1 MRVPDFLARQFYV
14 AGSLRN
20 RDDGFE
26 LQATNGMGDGTLI
39 AVGPVEVD
47 GRPIDFSALSAMR
60 TGETERIP
68 AAAVSR
74 TNPIRVRKGDRVT
87 LIVEGPQLTTGEH
100 ELRVWLVELNLGELE
115 FSIRDTLAA

>member
-26 LQATNGMGDGTLI
+26 LQATNGMGDGTLV

-47 GRPIDFSALSAMR
+47 GQLIDISALSAVR

-68 AAAVSR
+68 ASGVSH

-87 LIVEGPQLTTGEH
+87 LIVEGPQLAPGKH
-100 ELRVWLVELNLGELE
+100 ELRVRLVELNLGALE

>member
-14 AGSLRN
+14 VGSLRN

-26 LQATNGMGDGTLI
+26 LQATNGMGDGTLVG
-39 AVGPVEVD
+39 VGPVEVD
-47 GRPIDFSALSAMR
+47 GQLIDISALSAVR

-68 AAAVSR
+68 ASSLSH

-87 LIVEGPQLTTGEH
+87 LIVEGPQLASGKH
-100 ELRVWLVELNLGELE
+100 ELNIRLVELNLGALE